1 MRHTSSATCTPEA
14 IFAEAVAGTRGRES
28 AGAECPHSS
37 GAEQTSEVATQGA
50 SLPGGGRV
58 SAPRAQTRLR
68 TSRAARRCYATGRP
82 GNAPPGR
89 PPGLHAGGVFLTFRT
104 VQKSDWGPPHQ
115 LRAEGSGGGSLSLL
129 RGTRRRSLAW
139 HLRGRWPFFP
149 PRGGATWRPAH
160 CGAVGLTR
168 KWLPGQV
175 MLL

>member
-89 PPGLHAGGVFLTFRT
+89 PSGLHAEGVFLTFRT
-104 VQKSDWGPPHQ
+104 FQKSDWGPPHQ

-139 HLRGRWPFFP
+139 HLRGQWPFSP
-149 PRGGATWRPAH
+149 QEAGPRGAPPT
-160 CGAVGLTR
+160 V
-168 KWLPGQV
+168 K
-175 MLL
+175 LLALQGSGYLAR

>member
-14 IFAEAVAGTRGRES
+14 IFAKAVAGTRGRES

-58 SAPRAQTRLR
+58 SAPWAQTRLR

-89 PPGLHAGGVFLTFRT
+89 PSGLHAEGVFLTFRT
-104 VQKSDWGPPHQ
+104 VQKPDWGPPHQ
-115 LRAEGSGGGSLSLL
+115 LQAEGRGVGLSLL
-129 RGTRRRSLAW
+129 RGTRRRSLAGW
-139 HLRGRWPFFP
+139 HLRGQWPFSP
-149 PRGGATWRPAH
+149 KRRGHVAPRP
-160 CGAVGLTR
+160 L
-168 KWLPGQV
+168 
-175 MLL
+175 